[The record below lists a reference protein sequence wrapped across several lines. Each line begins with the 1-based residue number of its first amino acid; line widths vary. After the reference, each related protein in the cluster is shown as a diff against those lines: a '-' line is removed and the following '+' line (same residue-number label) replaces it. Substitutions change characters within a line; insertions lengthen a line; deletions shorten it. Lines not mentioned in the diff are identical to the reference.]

1 MFRARS
7 AAVAASEAGPP
18 AWDADAL
25 ARVRHLHLQARL
37 LTDTLRMGEH
47 RSIRTGQA
55 VEFADHQEYRPGMDV
70 RRIDWRVWG
79 RSDRLMVRR
88 FEVETEL
95 PCTIILDLSG
105 DLGTG
110 GPWRGPR
117 PDLTSGK
124 AGFAITLAATL
135 LYFLHRHGE
144 PVGLE
149 LIGGAQVRWPSLPV
163 RGGRGHLQRA
173 FLNLASAAPAG
184 RADLEPTLMRV
195 GGRTRRR
202 SFVAVISDG
211 MEEPSRW
218 LPAMSALA
226 RRRVDLVFV
235 HLNDPREWRL
245 ELPKSVRLFSPEGG
259 PELALDPKSVAADF
273 REIVDAYVSE
283 VKQGIGRWGGRY
295 VNGACDRRLEDTL
308 RDVVVGARLS
318 GGAP

>member
-1 MFRARS
+1 M
-7 AAVAASEAGPP
+7 V
-18 AWDADAL
+18 WDADVL
-25 ARVRHLHLQARL
+25 ARVRQLHLQARV

-47 RSIRTGQA
+47 RSVRTGQA
-55 VEFADHQEYRPGMDV
+55 VEFADYQEYRPGMDV

-95 PCTIILDLSG
+95 PCTVILDLSG

-110 GPWRGPR
+110 GRGGGRR
-117 PDLTSGK
+117 PDLGNGK

-149 LIGGAQVRWPSLPV
+149 LVGGDQVRWPSLPV

-173 FLNLASAAPAG
+173 FVDLATAVPGG
-184 RADLEPTLMRV
+184 RADLEPTLIRV

-211 MEEPSRW
+211 MEDPARW
-218 LPAMSALA
+218 LPAIGALA
-226 RRRVDLVFV
+226 RRKVELVFV
-235 HLNDPREWRL
+235 HLYDPREWRL
-245 ELPKSVRLFSPEGG
+245 ELPSSVRLYSPEGG
-259 PELALDPKSVAADF
+259 ADLALDPRAIAAEFRGVVEGYVA
-273 REIVDAYVSE
+273 E
-283 VKQGIGRWGGRY
+283 VKSGITRWGGRY
-295 VNGACDRRLEDTL
+295 VDGACDRRLDDTL
-308 RDVVVGARLS
+308 RDVVVGARAA
-318 GGAP
+318 GRRA